1 MTDATYLDRVNRGI
15 AKANGAAPDKL
26 KADADRILRHVL
38 TMHRQAHSGLFWQYV
53 NDYEPE
59 LYGLLRRHSY
69 MVNGRWKLAAKEGL
83 CRQTADRHPTW
94 LVSAHQ
100 KNTVWESLIYQG
112 NQ

>member
-69 MVNGRWKLAAKEGL
+69 MVNGRWKVAAKEGL

-94 LVSAHQ
+94 LASAHQ
-100 KNTVWESLIYQG
+100 KNTVWESLIYQS